1 MPSAQIITEPTLRHQ
16 FAPPGVST
24 GSIRLQVK
32 TSGRGGR
39 LTPYL
44 RGVPLSEG
52 MEVVSD
58 DTVINLAVERLPH
71 VTLPAEIRIGWDD
84 GTDACPPLILS
95 TEAEAVSLAGNG
107 VLEEIS
113 VVFQNGM
120 VKGQA
125 VNYRNGVE
133 RPMILGRVNGVL
145 LRPVDVR
152 LRSAHEAGGAVVA
165 FSMPVDPSDFSS
177 EGGVLELV
185 HAPEMTVLWRS
196 ALAPV
201 EDPVAAS
208 VETRRR
214 LAEAEQRMASLLSQL
229 ETRLGQDVRKQN
241 QLIEDVVSYMLA
253 LIHDRA
259 NRSEVPGDTDRN
271 QARRLINLA
280 SSTSNETDDDTLAVV
295 GPISPFMGWGWSSAE
310 LNRDRIEL
318 RRMHTSATVL
328 NPHPERKV
336 ARIALTVVDAAPE
349 AMTSLR
355 LQADGAPVP
364 LQTPT
369 DQAPPCTISAFLQP
383 PLSVSLINLTSGA
396 SRDGLAIRDIRFFY
410 A

>member
-1 MPSAQIITEPTLRHQ
+1 MPAQTTTEPALRHQ
-16 FAPPGVST
+16 FAPPSLST
-24 GSIRLQVK
+24 GYIRLQVK
-32 TSGRGGR
+32 TSGRGGT

-44 RGVPLSEG
+44 RGVPLGEG
-52 MEVVSD
+52 VKVASD
-58 DTVINLAVERLPH
+58 DTVIDLAVERLPH
-71 VTLPAEIRIGWDD
+71 VALPAEIRIGWDD
-84 GTDACPPLILS
+84 GTDACSPLILS

-107 VLEEIS
+107 VLEEVS

-120 VKGQA
+120 VKGRA
-125 VNYRNGVE
+125 VNHRNGVE
-133 RPMILGRVNGVL
+133 RPVILGRINGVL

-152 LRSAHEAGGAVVA
+152 LRSAHEAGGGVVA

-185 HAPEMTVLWRS
+185 HAPAMTVLWRS

-214 LAEAEQRMASLLSQL
+214 LAETEQRMASLVSQL

-241 QLIEDVVSYMLA
+241 QLIEDVAAYMLA

-259 NRSEVPGDTDRN
+259 NRSEAPEDMDRN
-271 QARRLINLA
+271 QARRLIELA
-280 SSTSNETDDDTLAVV
+280 SSVCNESDDDTLAAV
-295 GPISPFMGWGWSSAE
+295 GPLSPFMGWGWSAAE
-310 LNRDRIEL
+310 LSRDRIEL
-318 RRMHTSATVL
+318 RRMHASATVL

-336 ARIALTVVDAAPE
+336 GRIALTVMDGAPE
-349 AMTSLR
+349 AIASLR
-355 LQADGAPVP
+355 LQADGGTPVP

-369 DQAPPCTISAFLQP
+369 DQGPPYTVSAVMQP
-383 PLSVSLINLTSGA
+383 PLSVSLINLTGGA
-396 SRDGLAIRDIRFFY
+396 SKDGLAIRDIRFFY